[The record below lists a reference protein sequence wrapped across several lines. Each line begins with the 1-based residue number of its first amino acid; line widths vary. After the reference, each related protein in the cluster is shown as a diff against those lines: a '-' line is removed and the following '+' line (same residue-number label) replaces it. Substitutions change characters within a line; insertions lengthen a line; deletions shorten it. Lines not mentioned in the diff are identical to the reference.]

1 MGRGVKNVKTI
12 LAGFVVCTMCLI
24 QCMDD
29 NIYIPEYTNRNL
41 GINCMEIKIDDTYF
55 FEAIF

>member
-1 MGRGVKNVKTI
+1 
-12 LAGFVVCTMCLI
+12 MCLI

-41 GINCMEIKIDDTYF
+41 GINCMEIKIDDTSF
-55 FEAIF
+55 FEVISYLSLERKLCMKKLY